1 MPQKIALNQFGE
13 AEKAFSIEDLKLE
26 EPKEGQVQIEV
37 EASGLNFADVMARRG
52 MYAPVNK
59 LPFILGY
66 DVVGKISAVG
76 KGGNNNLIG
85 KKVVTLTR
93 FGGYQSHVNVPEL
106 GVVVLQ
112 DEISTENAISY
123 STAFLT
129 AYLMVEEYAGLSTSK
144 NALVY
149 SAAGGVGYYL
159 YQFLKLRGIKVQ
171 PVVGNASKIDLLK
184 QNGIN
189 ENILL
194 NHEIEKH
201 QGKYDLIFNARG
213 GKTVKRDKA
222 LLKPG
227 AKLIMFGAADQLN
240 SSGIIGK
247 LKLLFGFGF
256 HSPIQLIVKSQSLCG
271 FNLLGLSSEH
281 PLLVTKAHKKA
292 VELIEANNIK
302 PLKATGFSPDKIAEA
317 HSYLESGNSTGK
329 IFIDWR
335 NN

>member
-1 MPQKIALNQFGE
+1 MPQKIALNQFGK

-66 DVVGKISAVG
+66 DVVGKVSAVG
-76 KGGNNNLIG
+76 KGGSNNLIG
-85 KKVVTLTR
+85 KKVVSLTR

-106 GVVVLQ
+106 GVVVLP
-112 DEISTENAISY
+112 DDIDMETAISY

-129 AYLMVEEYAGLSTSK
+129 AYLMVEEYAGLSTGK

-171 PVVGNASKIDLLK
+171 PVVGNTSKIDLLK

-302 PLKATGFSPDKIAEA
+302 PLKATGFSPDNIAEA

>member
-1 MPQKIALNQFGE
+1 MPQQITLTHFG
-13 AEKAFSIEDLKLE
+13 KADNAFKLE
-26 EPKEGQVQIEV
+26 QTELEAPKEGQVQIEV

-76 KGGNNNLIG
+76 AGGNSDLIG
-85 KKVVTLTR
+85 KRVVSLTR
-93 FGGYQSHVNVPEL
+93 FGGYKSHVNVPEL
-106 GVVVLQ
+106 GVVILQ
-112 DEISTENAISY
+112 DEISTENAISF

-129 AYLMVEEYAGLSTSK
+129 AYLMVEEYAGLSTGK

-159 YQFLKLRGIKVQ
+159 YQFLKLKGIEVQ
-171 PVVGNASKIDLLK
+171 PVVGSASKIDFLK
-184 QNGIN
+184 QNGFD

-194 NHEIEKH
+194 NQDIDGHKD
-201 QGKYDLIFNARG
+201 KYDLIFNARG

-227 AKLIMFGAADQLN
+227 AKLVMFGAADQLN

-281 PLLVTKAHKKA
+281 PLLVTKAHKTA
-292 VELIEANNIK
+292 VDLIQSNNIK
-302 PLKATGFSPDKIAEA
+302 PLAATGFSPDKISDA
-317 HSYLESGNSTGK
+317 HNHLESGNSTGK

-335 NN
+335 KN

>member
-85 KKVVTLTR
+85 KKVVSLTR

-129 AYLMVEEYAGLSTSK
+129 AYLMVEEYAGLSTGK

-302 PLKATGFSPDKIAEA
+302 PLKATGFSPDNIAEA